1 MDNNNKSKAFII
13 TFIVV
18 ILLLL
23 AGYFFFFKGKSSTEG
38 TLANRVFAPLL
49 GSSKQK
55 DVTPIN
61 TPDNTNTSNDNT
73 VIDGGDNVGSGGE
86 QVTGTDTAAVV
97 PKLNSIATPSNIC
110 KDKNGKVITC
120 TLNKIDNVDINTTQV
135 KKPVI
140 KADLTPQEQ
149 CPEGN
154 PVILT
159 ADEQKELDTLLA
171 DYYRI
176 AGKLKTEADIYA
188 LNDAG
193 VEYTDLINQAV
204 SLTNDCE
211 EEKAD
216 PAYTGPQ
223 EVKDNPYY
231 QNPNSTGEESYLVDE
246 TNDPLTKLIEN
257 AIKYTPKTAFSN
269 PILVGD
275 PAYNNLDTFFL
286 KYFDF
291 ENLFGIW

>member
-1 MDNNNKSKAFII
+1 MHNNKSKAFII

-23 AGYFFFFKGKSSTEG
+23 AGYFFFFKGKGTTEG
-38 TLANRVFAPLL
+38 TLANKVFAPLL

-61 TPDNTNTSNDNT
+61 TGDTTTTDTND
-73 VIDGGDNVGSGGE
+73 VAVDGDNSINNGGE
-86 QVTGTDTAAVV
+86 VVNNGTGKEVIV
-97 PKLNSIATPSNIC
+97 PKLNSIAGPSTIC
-110 KDKNGKVITC
+110 RDKNGKVVTC
-120 TLNKIDNVDINTTQV
+120 ATNAFTNIDTNTTQTG
-135 KKPVI
+135 KTTDKT
-140 KADLTPQEQ
+140 DLSPAEQ
-149 CPEGN
+149 CPDGN
-154 PVILT
+154 PVT
-159 ADEQKELDTLLA
+159 FTTEEQKNLDALLA

-176 AGKLKTEADIYA
+176 AGKLKTESDIYT

-193 VEYTDLINQAV
+193 VEYTDLIAQAI

-231 QNPNSTGEESYLVDE
+231 QNPNSTGMESYLADE
-246 TNDPLTKLIEN
+246 TEDPLRKLIEN
-257 AIKYTPKTAFSN
+257 AIARTPQTTLAD

-275 PAYNNLDTFFL
+275 PAYNNLDTFFF
-286 KYFDF
+286 KNYDF